1 MQWMQADNIIP
12 PKNTEHYYNAVTSL
26 MPDAQDFY
34 RYFDVP
40 GLGHC
45 MAGASGQ
52 PESLFEQLRAWVE
65 NGTAPEETPVKITDL
80 EENVQDR
87 ILCPYPKRAEF
98 DSSCGDPGNPGC
110 WSCQDRGTSSAGL
123 RVQKGPY

>member
-1 MQWMQADNIIP
+1 MP
-12 PKNTEHYYNAVTSL
+12 NT
-26 MPDAQDFY
+26 QDFY
-34 RYFDVP
+34 RYFEVP

-65 NGTAPEETPVKITDL
+65 NGTAPEETPVRITDL
-80 EENVQDR
+80 DRKEQDR

-98 DSSCGDPGNPGC
+98 DERCGDSGDAGC
-110 WSCQDRGTSSAGL
+110 WSCEDRGVPSAGL
-123 RVQKGPY
+123 RVQEGPY